1 MGGVFMANVLTALS
15 AGMQSVVAAL
25 YPPKCALCSE
35 PTEADFG
42 LCPACWRD
50 TRFVEGAICDACGVG
65 LAGEAIGGERHYC
78 DDCLAHAR
86 PWLRGRAAYA
96 YAGGGRKL
104 VIALKSGDRTE
115 IARVVAPLMA
125 RAARPLLRPET
136 VIVPIPLHWSRRMR
150 RRYNQAALLALALG
164 RQTERQ
170 VCPDALVRTRRTP
183 PLDFPDRNERF
194 ALLEDAIAANPVRAG
209 EIRQRPV
216 LLVDDVMTSGATFGA
231 ATRACYAAG
240 ASEVCILA
248 LARAAKD
255 A

>member
-1 MGGVFMANVLTALS
+1 M
-15 AGMQSVVAAL
+15 VAAI
-25 YPPKCALCSE
+25 YPPQCALCGE

-42 LCPACWRD
+42 LCPACWRE
-50 TRFVEGAICDACGVG
+50 TRFVEGAICDACGVE
-65 LAGEAIGGERHYC
+65 LVGEATGGERLYC
-78 DDCLAHAR
+78 DDCLMHER
-86 PWLRGRAAYA
+86 PWARGRSAFA

-104 VIALKSGDRTE
+104 VLALKSGDRTE

-136 VIVPIPLHWSRRMR
+136 VIVPIPLHWSRRVG

-164 RQTERQ
+164 KQTGRP
-170 VCPDALVRTRRTP
+170 VCTDALVRTRRTR
-183 PLDFPDRNERF
+183 PLDFPDREERF
-194 ALLEDAIAANPVRAG
+194 SVLEGAIAANQARAG
-209 EIRQRPV
+209 DLRRRPV
-216 LLVDDVMTSGATFGA
+216 LLVDDVMTSGATFSA

>member
-1 MGGVFMANVLTALS
+1 
-15 AGMQSVVAAL
+15 MQSVVAAL
-25 YPPKCALCSE
+25 YPPQCALCSE

-50 TRFVEGAICDACGVG
+50 TRFVEGAICDACGAG
-65 LAGEAIGGERHYC
+65 LAGEAIGGERLYC
-78 DDCLAHAR
+78 DDCLAHER
-86 PWLRGRAAYA
+86 PWARGRSAFA

-104 VIALKSGDRTE
+104 VLALKSGDRTE
-115 IARVVAPLMA
+115 IARVVAPVMA
-125 RAARPLLRPET
+125 RAARPLMRPET

-164 RQTERQ
+164 KQTGRP
-170 VCPDALVRTRRTP
+170 VCPDALVRTRRTR
-183 PLDFPDRNERF
+183 PLDFPDREERF
-194 ALLEDAIAANPVRAG
+194 AVLEGSIGANPARLGALKHQP
-209 EIRQRPV
+209 I
-216 LLVDDVMTSGATFGA
+216 LLVDDVMTSGATFTA